1 MNKSEE
7 TIEIEKVAGGD
18 ALLWVVAVS
27 ESVSERKMGRQRKRW
42 QVWAHPRGGLVEG
55 SEEGTNES
63 SGLRDNLWEGKRE
76 VVICLD
82 HRACCA
88 LLIPLLL
95 SWSAH
100 TRSLSETKLL
110 LSREKLPT
118 LTNNMPQH
126 DVFEHLTIA
135 EDISTLDLKK
145 LFNTSCTNLNRW
157 HSGHKSGALLQF
169 GVSKDD
175 KNLFKKPPLPLD
187 WDYC

>member
-1 MNKSEE
+1 M
-7 TIEIEKVAGGD
+7 
-18 ALLWVVAVS
+18 
-27 ESVSERKMGRQRKRW
+27 
-42 QVWAHPRGGLVEG
+42 EG

-82 HRACCA
+82 HRAYCA

-100 TRSLSETKLL
+100 TRSLSESKLL

-135 EDISTLDLKK
+135 EDISTHDL
-145 LFNTSCTNLNRW
+145 
-157 HSGHKSGALLQF
+157 
-169 GVSKDD
+169 
-175 KNLFKKPPLPLD
+175 
-187 WDYC
+187 

>member
-118 LTNNMPQH
+118 LTNNMTFLSISLLLKIFPLLIYKN
-126 DVFEHLTIA
+126 F
-135 EDISTLDLKK
+135 STLHVQIWTDGILVIKVVLCFSLGSPK
-145 LFNTSCTNLNRW
+145 MTKTFLRNP
-157 HSGHKSGALLQF
+157 HYH
-169 GVSKDD
+169 
-175 KNLFKKPPLPLD
+175 
-187 WDYC
+187 